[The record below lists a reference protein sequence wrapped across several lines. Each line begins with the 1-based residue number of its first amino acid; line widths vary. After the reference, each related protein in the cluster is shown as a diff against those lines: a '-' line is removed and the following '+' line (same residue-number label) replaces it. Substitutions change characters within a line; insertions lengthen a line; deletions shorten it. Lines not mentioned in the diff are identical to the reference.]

1 MNRIQRC
8 LTLLAGPGATLI
20 VLAAAA
26 PAAFAYRAA
35 PGPAASSRPLPP
47 DAWPQPPG
55 WFRHPHLPPGHIHQ
69 PVHLPQASVPVH
81 AVVIGGMPGWQITL
95 IAATAALL
103 AAALAVLLDRAWAAR
118 RHVTT
123 SAM

>member
-8 LTLLAGPGATLI
+8 LAVLAGLGATLI

-26 PAAFAYRAA
+26 S
-35 PGPAASSRPLPP
+35 ASSRPLPP
-47 DAWPQPPG
+47 DAWPQPPA

-69 PVHLPQASVPVH
+69 PVHLPPAPVPVH
-81 AVVIGGMPGWQITL
+81 AIVSGGMPGWQITL

-103 AAALAVLLDRAWAAR
+103 AAALSVLADRAAR
-118 RHVTT
+118 RRAATGAT
-123 SAM
+123 